1 MLQICILSYII
12 VELFEWSS
20 TLYGINGSKQ
30 GLTKFQYRVYIL
42 EITYSYALSIIFG
55 SVGLWLMI
63 KFVNLNDILSVI
75 GCLFAIMWIR
85 DIIGSFLDKIL
96 MRKAYK
102 WYQTNMIKSA
112 KKKVK

>member
-30 GLTKFQYRVYIL
+30 GLTKFQYKVYIL
-42 EITYSYALSIIFG
+42 EITYSYALSIILG
-55 SVGLWLMI
+55 SIGLWLMI
-63 KFVNLNDILSVI
+63 KFADLNNILLVI
-75 GCLFAIMWIR
+75 GCLFTIMWIR
-85 DIIGSFLDKIL
+85 DIISSFLDKML
-96 MRKAYK
+96 MKKAYK
-102 WYQTNMIKSA
+102 WYQTNMIESA